1 MLYSLWHTWLPLYNV
16 VFSLAHL
23 ATFIQCCILSGTPG
37 YLYTI
42 FALLQT
48 TAAQMMLN
56 IMRAFRTRIG
66 SRAWLDQQT
75 IMQAQNKVNLNS
87 SIN

>member
-16 VFSLAHL
+16 VFSG
-23 ATFIQCCILSGTPG
+23 GTPG
-37 YLYTI
+37 YLHTI